1 MKQKYPTSK
10 YIAIRL
16 YAHSSIGQPFNS
28 QYQGKLIP
36 LIFGNVALIQ
46 EKFSSV
52 PMNEIVLNN
61 IRAGEQRRIGDLPNG
76 MIQRHINSTSM
87 TRYFRQFTFQ
97 ESPWLECTTI
107 KK

>member
-1 MKQKYPTSK
+1 MYT
-10 YIAIRL
+10 
-16 YAHSSIGQPFNS
+16 HSSIGQPFNS
-28 QYQGKLIP
+28 QYQGKLRLIP
-36 LIFGNVALIQ
+36 LSIFGNVELIQ

-52 PMNEIVLNN
+52 PMNKIVLNN

-76 MIQRHINSTSM
+76 MIQRHINSTFT
-87 TRYFRQFTFQ
+87 TRYFQQLTFQ